1 MAIQLNPEQERIVG
15 QAIQA
20 GLIRS
25 VDDVA
30 EIGVA
35 VIRDKLNT
43 RHVASGEQ
51 EAEEWFRQVVSW
63 SQGHPTSTPLI
74 PDEAINRD
82 SIYDTRGC

>member
-1 MAIQLNPEQERIVG
+1 MSIQLNPEQERIVE
-15 QAIQA
+15 QAMQA

-51 EAEEWFRQVVSW
+51 EAEEWFRQLVSW

-74 PDEAINRD
+74 PDEALDRE
-82 SIYDTRGC
+82 SIYGGRRV